1 LRLVIQIPCLNEAQT
16 LPQVL
21 AELPRHLPG
30 IDQVQILVIDDGS
43 TDDTRAVALANGA
56 DQVVR
61 FNRNR
66 GLAAAFSA
74 GIETAL
80 AMGADMIVNTDADNQ
95 YRAEYIAAL
104 VAPICNGSADVV
116 IGDRQTHQIAHF
128 SPLKRWLQR
137 VGTRIVNQVAGV
149 QVSDATSGFRAYS
162 RNAAS
167 KTVVHS
173 RYSYTLETLIQAG
186 SEGMQVV
193 SVPIQTNP
201 PTRPSRLMRHTWHY
215 LTSSVA
221 TILRAYAMYRPLRF
235 FAGIGSLLILP
246 GVLLGLRFLWLSLHR
261 NGTGN
266 VQSLI
271 LAAIL
276 LIVGFQ
282 TLLIGIVADLVRA
295 NRELLLAIRNS
306 KFSSK
311 SSLE

>member
-1 LRLVIQIPCLNEAQT
+1 LHLVIQIPCLNEAQT

-21 AELPRHLPG
+21 AEIPRQLPG

-43 TDDTRAVALANGA
+43 TDDTQSVALANGA
-56 DQVVR
+56 DKVVR

-80 AMGADMIVNTDADNQ
+80 AMGADIIVNTDADNQ

-104 VAPICNGSADVV
+104 IAPICSGTADVV

-128 SPLKRWLQR
+128 SPSKRWLQK
-137 VGTRIVNQVAGV
+137 VGTRIVSQVAGV

-162 RNAAS
+162 RSAAS

-173 RYSYTLETLIQAG
+173 HYSYTLETLIQAG
-186 SEGMQVV
+186 SEGLLVV

-215 LTSSVA
+215 LTSSAA
-221 TILRAYAMYRPLRF
+221 TIIRAYAMYRPMRF
-235 FAGIGSLLILP
+235 FAGMGSLLILP
-246 GVLLGLRFLWLSLHR
+246 GLLLGSRFLWLSFQR
-261 NGTGN
+261 DGSGN

-295 NRELLLAIRNS
+295 NRELLMEIRNNRLFKNS
-306 KFSSK
+306 
-311 SSLE
+311 